1 MRRFYIKQI
10 LLTIA
15 VLLCGLKANAYDFEA
30 DGVYYNIL
38 SMEDLTVEVTYK
50 SCNQIDYN
58 EFEYISD
65 YCGDIVIPSAV
76 TIQSKTL
83 TVTSIGHHAFND
95 CKELTGVTVSNSV
108 TNLGDYAFSGCGE
121 LTTIIIGNSVTN
133 IGRSAFS
140 GCHSLISVVIPNS
153 VTEICP
159 CAFEDCTNLSSV
171 IIGNSVTSIGGGSF
185 LGCSSLTSV
194 VIPNSVTKIGS
205 RAFLG
210 CNFGDATIIIPNS
223 VTEISVLAFGSI
235 KDLRIEDGDSIL
247 LLEDVYGM
255 SDPLD
260 GSYEYIYLGRNIK
273 GRNSFKEDIGLKHL
287 TIGNNVTSIR
297 EEEFN
302 GCDSLTNIYL
312 MGTNPPSV
320 GDNNFTNAHY
330 MNTTIYVP
338 KGHLATYQE
347 ADVWKLF
354 WNVQEHELATSIE
367 DIETDEVNF
376 SITSNGISL
385 LNADNSAVAIY
396 SINGIL
402 VEKID
407 KYTGE
412 EIVLNKGVYIVCVG
426 DKAVKI
432 KL

>member
-1 MRRFYIKQI
+1 
-10 LLTIA
+10 
-15 VLLCGLKANAYDFEA
+15 
-30 DGVYYNIL
+30 
-38 SMEDLTVEVTYK
+38 
-50 SCNQIDYN
+50 
-58 EFEYISD
+58 
-65 YCGDIVIPSAV
+65 
-76 TIQSKTL
+76 
-83 TVTSIGHHAFND
+83 
-95 CKELTGVTVSNSV
+95 
-108 TNLGDYAFSGCGE
+108 
-121 LTTIIIGNSVTN
+121 
-133 IGRSAFS
+133 
-140 GCHSLISVVIPNS
+140 
-153 VTEICP
+153 
-159 CAFEDCTNLSSV
+159 
-171 IIGNSVTSIGGGSF
+171 
-185 LGCSSLTSV
+185 
-194 VIPNSVTKIGS
+194 
-205 RAFLG
+205 
-210 CNFGDATIIIPNS
+210 
-223 VTEISVLAFGSI
+223 
-235 KDLRIEDGDSIL
+235 
-247 LLEDVYGM
+247 
-255 SDPLD
+255 
-260 GSYEYIYLGRNIK
+260 
-273 GRNSFKEDIGLKHL
+273 
-287 TIGNNVTSIR
+287 
-297 EEEFN
+297 
-302 GCDSLTNIYL
+302 